1 MGLYII
7 AGLSICLKELRQ
19 QKQRNGLG
27 IAVPLY
33 VHRRATVGSVR
44 KVPEANVIHV
54 NGNGNSLFT
63 EINLIPLTTTERE
76 IEKFSKTG
84 TKLKPNK
91 KLSYRRDSARRLS

>member
-19 QKQRNGLG
+19 QKQRTGLG

-54 NGNGNSLFT
+54 NWNGNIVLT
-63 EINLIPLTTTERE
+63 ENFESVNGNWNWNWKIYEDWNKTKTNKMKTVTE
-76 IEKFSKTG
+76 
-84 TKLKPNK
+84 KLWIH
-91 KLSYRRDSARRLS
+91 